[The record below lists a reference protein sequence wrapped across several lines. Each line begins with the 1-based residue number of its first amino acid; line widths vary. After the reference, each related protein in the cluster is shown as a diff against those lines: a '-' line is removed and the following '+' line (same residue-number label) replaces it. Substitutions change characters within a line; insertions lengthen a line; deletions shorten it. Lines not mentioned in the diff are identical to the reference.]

1 MGHIQ
6 GKGSHSYLKIVAAAI
21 KKKKKKKKKT
31 KNMIFKENF
40 LCLGTNLSFSG

>member
-21 KKKKKKKKKT
+21 KKKKKKKK
-31 KNMIFKENF
+31 NKEYDF
-40 LCLGTNLSFSG
+40 